1 MEYYGTIGP
10 ACADEEVLEQM
21 FREGMTGVRMNMS
34 HGNLSEHGEWVEML
48 YRAAERAGCSMKL
61 LIDLQGPELRI
72 GTLPQPVELTEGS
85 EILLGMGMISVP
97 KIIYGY
103 VHTGSHIL
111 LDDGKILLEVQEN
124 AGTYL
129 NCEVKRGGVLISSK
143 SIAVP
148 DSGLYPPTLTQNDY
162 QNLADASAYGVT
174 GVMLPFVRSQEDL
187 RTLREALCAAGAAEI
202 EIFAK
207 LENREGIAHLPEFLE
222 DADCFVI
229 ARGDL
234 GNDMPLW
241 ELPRV
246 QKETAELL
254 RGAGKP
260 FMIVTQML
268 DSMQE
273 RSVPTRAEVCDI
285 FNAVLDGADSIML
298 TGETAAGKY
307 PVEAMRYLVRTGAE
321 ALEWKETHGVQKK

>member
-10 ACADEEVLEQM
+10 ACADREILTDM
-21 FREGMTGVRMNMS
+21 FREGMTGVRMNLS
-34 HGNLSEHGEWVEML
+34 HGNLSEHMDWIRML
-48 YRAAERAGCSMKL
+48 RIASADSGRQMKF

-72 GTLPQPVELTEGS
+72 GKLPQPVELTDGSEVLLGQGVIKIPDILYDYVREGS
-85 EILLGMGMISVP
+85 S
-97 KIIYGY
+97 
-103 VHTGSHIL
+103 IL
-111 LDDGKILLEVQEN
+111 LDDGKILLQVLEN
-124 AGTYL
+124 GGSYL
-129 NCEVKRGGVLISSK
+129 NCEVVRGGKLYSAK

-148 DSGLYPPTLTQNDY
+148 DSGLYPPVLTKNDY
-162 QNLADASAYGVT
+162 ENLSMARECGVT
-174 GVMLPFVRSQEDL
+174 GVMLPFVRSAEDL
-187 RTLREALCAAGAAEI
+187 LALREALDRSGVPEV

-207 LENREGIAHLPEFLE
+207 LESRQGIVSLPELIPY
-222 DADCFVI
+222 ADYFVI

-241 ELPRV
+241 KLPRV
-246 QKETAELL
+246 QKEAAAFLKK
-254 RGAGKP
+254 AGKP

-273 RSVPTRAEVCDI
+273 RAVPTRAEVCDI

-307 PVEAMRYLVRTGAE
+307 PVQAMGYLVRTGEE
-321 ALEWKETHGVQKK
+321 ALHFREENT